1 MGVRNRM
8 DKAKEDD
15 EESRTMVLEEVC
27 LPSPSSLKLYSNVGA
42 Y

>member
-1 MGVRNRM
+1 M
-8 DKAKEDD
+8 DKAKGDD
-15 EESRTMVLEEVC
+15 EVSRTVVLEEVC